1 MSYFIDQ
8 KDAEESI
15 LPTLPIPLHSREKG
29 KEYKVTTLLDSG
41 SSTNWITKELLR
53 SLHHKVIGSTQLEV
67 YTLTNKEVREFKLVE
82 VYYTKNKKRQGI
94 MCYVHEKFTQHTRV
108 RGILEFIKENSRD
121 ASDELIKSIV
131 DPTTAQS
138 DHFKISQG
146 VGMVLCSGAIHRL
159 RKGESKLLENIEIL
173 LEPTIFG
180 TVVSGKI
187 PESLRSKTEQV
198 CSYMTT
204 PRTVK
209 SLGEPWFHPRK
220 GEDEELDQ
228 ILENAGTQI
237 PSNDQSQ
244 WDTITVEVHQEG
256 EKEDEC
262 SWADEAI
269 LNNW

>member
-8 KDAEESI
+8 KEAEESI

-41 SSTNWITKELLR
+41 SSTNWITEELLR
-53 SLHHKVIGSTQLEV
+53 SLHHKVIGTTELEV
-67 YTLTNKEVREFKLVE
+67 YTLTKIERRKFKLVE

-94 MCYVHEKFTQHTRV
+94 MCYVHENFTQHTRV
-108 RGILEFIKENSRD
+108 RGILEFIKENNRD

-159 RKGESKLLENIEIL
+159 RKGESKLLKNIEIL

-204 PRTVK
+204 PRTVQP
-209 SLGEPWFHPRK
+209 LHEHHPTE
-220 GEDEELDQ
+220 GGDDEYDQ
-228 ILENAGTQI
+228 MLENAGTQI

-244 WDTITVEVHQEG
+244 WDTVTVEVHQEG

-262 SWADEAI
+262 LWADEAI